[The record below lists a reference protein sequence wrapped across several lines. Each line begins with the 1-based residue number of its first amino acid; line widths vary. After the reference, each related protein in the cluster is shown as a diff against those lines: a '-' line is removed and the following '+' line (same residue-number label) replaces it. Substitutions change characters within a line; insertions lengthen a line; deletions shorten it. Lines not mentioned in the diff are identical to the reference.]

1 MGEGRFWQSEI
12 LKRARAVMAREK
24 GGDSLKHIAPLLSTL
39 FLVGCASSTATPSAH
54 PSPVIVSPSPSGV
67 AEASSSPAPQ
77 PSASRDPILIS
88 PETYWDGT
96 QLLDGP
102 ISIEGYVVS
111 ITDGDTFDMCIS
123 RGYSCEITDET
134 ITVRLVQI
142 DTPEDGGTKECYG
155 AAASLELAD
164 LLAEG
169 SPVIAITDPD
179 LDQEDQYGR
188 LLAYVWSPIEL
199 VNLALVTRGAAAPYF
214 YKGARGAFAER
225 LQTEA
230 LAARGAQRGLWG
242 ACPGTPYAPTKGVAT
257 GPAN

>member
-1 MGEGRFWQSEI
+1 MRTT
-12 LKRARAVMAREK
+12 A
-24 GGDSLKHIAPLLSTL
+24 LLL
-39 FLVGCASSTATPSAH
+39 GLLLLVGCGQPTA
-54 PSPVIVSPSPSGV
+54 SPVVVPSELSPSPNPSDV
-67 AEASSSPAPQ
+67 AVASPSPDPQ

-96 QLLDGP
+96 QVIDGP

-123 RGYSCEITDET
+123 RGYGCELTDET

-142 DTPEDGGTKECYG
+142 DTPEDGDVKECYG
-155 AAASLELAD
+155 ATASLELAD

-169 SPVIAITDPD
+169 APVIAVTDPN
-179 LDQEDQYGR
+179 LDQEDAYGR
-188 LLAYVWSPIEL
+188 MLAWVWSPLEL
-199 VNLALVTRGAAAPYF
+199 VNLSLVTRGAAAPYF
-214 YKGARGAFAER
+214 YKGARGTFSER
-225 LQTEA
+225 LESEA
-230 LAARGAQRGLWG
+230 LTARAARRGLWG

>member
-1 MGEGRFWQSEI
+1 MRTT
-12 LKRARAVMAREK
+12 A
-24 GGDSLKHIAPLLSTL
+24 LLL
-39 FLVGCASSTATPSAH
+39 GLLLLVGCGQPTA
-54 PSPVIVSPSPSGV
+54 SPVVVPSELSPSPSPSDV
-67 AEASSSPAPQ
+67 AVASPSPDPQ

-96 QLLDGP
+96 QVIDGP

-123 RGYSCEITDET
+123 RGYGCELTDET

-142 DTPEDGGTKECYG
+142 DTPEDGDVKECYG
-155 AAASLELAD
+155 ATASLELAD

-169 SPVIAITDPD
+169 APVIAVTDPN
-179 LDQEDQYGR
+179 LDQEDAYGR
-188 LLAYVWSPIEL
+188 MLAWVWSPLEL
-199 VNLALVTRGAAAPYF
+199 VNLSLVTRGAAAPYF
-214 YKGARGAFAER
+214 YKGARGAFSER
-225 LQTEA
+225 LESEA
-230 LAARGAQRGLWG
+230 LTARAARRGLWG